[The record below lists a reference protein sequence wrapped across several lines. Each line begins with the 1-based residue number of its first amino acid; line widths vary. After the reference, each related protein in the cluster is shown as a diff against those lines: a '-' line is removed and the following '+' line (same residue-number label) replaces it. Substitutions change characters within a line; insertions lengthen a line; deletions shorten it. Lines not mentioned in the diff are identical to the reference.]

1 MKPKRPKRVIRGLM
15 GVGLDNQDGHQRITT
30 GDKFA
35 ILGGS
40 EETHGQLTETALKT
54 FEALK
59 RRGKAI
65 DEVEVEELAE
75 IIQKAAPS

>member
-15 GVGLDNQDGHQRITT
+15 GVGLDNQDGHKRITT
-30 GDKFA
+30 GERFA

-40 EETHGQLTETALKT
+40 AETHGELTETALKT

-59 RRGKAI
+59 RRGKQI
-65 DEVEVEELAE
+65 EEVEVEELAE
-75 IIQKAAPS
+75 IIQKAAPR